1 MTIPFLPT
9 PHNWPFPPAE
19 TIWLTALF
27 GGLLIISNLRLP
39 P

>member
-9 PHNWPFPPAE
+9 PENWPFSPVE
-19 TIWLTALF
+19 TFWLTAVVSGFLM
-27 GGLLIISNLRLP
+27 ISNLRLP

>member
-9 PHNWPFPPAE
+9 PHTWPFPPVE
-19 TIWLTALF
+19 TFWLTALF
-27 GGLLIISNLRLP
+27 GLLLVSKLRLP

>member
-1 MTIPFLPT
+1 MTIPFLPAT

-19 TIWLTALF
+19 TLWLTALLAMLF
-27 GGLLIISNLRLP
+27 IAKLRLP